1 MGNKQRSDR
10 QGQKPRL
17 GHSSREQKRL
27 LIANTGKQKTVYFTA
42 LLLSGRVAHVLWR
55 FRCFVRFIQ
64 VGGADR
70 KIVCKKR
77 RKKAVCCLTW
87 SGPDGIRRPHNYRNR
102 RGRVGAV
109 VIPDRPT
116 DQGVAAATASDAP
129 RSEPRGT
136 TAVAIRGAQTT
147 RQKGKEAMV
156 RRARTWSGRG
166 QAVRLL
172 VAPLVCGLSAA
183 TVWAQNSSTSGS
195 AAPRS
200 IVSSSATSSDARA
213 LLREGR
219 RALEA
224 GQFDRAQDLARAAE
238 ASNPSGRWGLFED
251 TPQALLKDIQAAVAK
266 AQKKQAEQ
274 LLRQAKALM
283 AQPARSDHEKAAQL
297 DQALQLAQRAEQL
310 HGPYSIWDF
319 GDRPDKII
327 RQIQAARARLNVP
340 VVAPTSPANGVT
352 TAGGRTPSGVPSAAG
367 TANNSTGNRPA
378 GPPSGAPPADKKA
391 TAQRLL
397 AEGKRLADEGQFAA
411 AKAKFLEADRLGV
424 VFGPQEYTPAYALQ
438 DLNVR
443 GQRAID
449 QLLVQ
454 ARQHLAKKE
463 TSAAE
468 TTLNRAAEIATQ
480 LGLHARPIEELRA
493 QLRSSSAPSGNA
505 VATNPQAPA
514 ASPLAPVAPP
524 TTAATPSAGPTARQ
538 LLDQA
543 AQEFAAG
550 RLDIAEQLAIK
561 AHNHPEGGLHNE
573 ARALLNSID
582 AERLAQK
589 KINAVRSLEAAETA
603 IRQREYNQAM
613 GILLLIDPNHLPPDR
628 KSRREE
634 LLTQCRGE
642 LEKSGSGVSPVAGHS
657 GTSPENAASPSGTP
671 PAKNP
676 DSVATQ
682 TDALRQVQFQK
693 LRSEGLKVQS
703 EATKAFANGET
714 DLAIQMLQDYA
725 RRVRAA
731 DLDPASVTLLLRPIE
746 GRLDTFRVMKG
757 QTEALARQQRE
768 NREAR
773 EQIAGRAAA
782 EEQRK
787 TEIAALVR
795 RYHELVKRGDFVE
808 AEKVALQAKQLDPDN
823 PALGQL
829 AYMAKMNK
837 RVRDAEKLKSD
848 KEQFVLDALN
858 KAEHPGPFVDVDN
871 PVAVKLEAYRRARN
885 RGSLDDAYLKT
896 RSEAEYDIE
905 LKLNKPIEIEFS
917 QTPINQAIEN
927 LKTLIG
933 VPILLDEAALEAEGL
948 SPVKP
953 VTVKPGY
960 PVAAKH
966 ILSFT
971 LEQAGLSYVIE
982 NDMVKVTTTRKAKG
996 RLYTKVFA
1004 VADLVTP
1011 VPNFA
1016 MPDYANVDKMF
1027 AHSGAKAQIGGTGMP
1042 TPSNPP
1048 GGLGG
1053 GVPASL
1059 VTGLQPGIHGGVP
1072 LSQAG
1077 RLESQWQS
1085 GGPVSASAPVTTEQ
1099 NSRHEQLIH
1108 LITSL
1113 IKPDSWDGM
1122 GGAGRIQYYDVGSA
1136 LIVNQT
1142 ADVIREVEDLLE
1154 ALRRLQDLALAV
1166 EVRIVSV
1173 SESWFE
1179 RMGLDFSMNIKT
1191 HTTSFEPQLT
1201 TIDPNTGFAGVF
1213 RPVPF
1218 INDINA
1224 KGVTVGLTPAGTFTP
1239 DLDVPIRPRNFQM
1252 AIPPFGGYPNMPGQ
1266 NGGIAL
1272 GLAFLNDIQVY
1283 MFMEAAQGDRRVNV
1297 MQAPKLTLFNGQTAT
1312 LTVSSLQFFVT
1323 NVQVISV
1330 NGQLV
1335 FVPQNMPFPGPGD
1348 FNQGGIVSITIQGV
1362 ISADR
1367 RFVRLNMPIT
1377 LSAQTGANVPL
1388 FPFTTFVIPV
1398 FEGGSQG
1405 QPVPFT
1411 QFLQQP
1417 AFTTLNIN
1425 TTVVCPDGG
1434 TVLLGGFKHLS
1445 EGRNEFG
1452 PPVLSKVP
1460 YLNRLFKNVGIGRE
1474 TSHIMIMVTP
1484 RIIINSEEEIFQT
1497 EGRPPLGQ

>member
-1 MGNKQRSDR
+1 VS
-10 QGQKPRL
+10 
-17 GHSSREQKRL
+17 
-27 LIANTGKQKTVYFTA
+27 
-42 LLLSGRVAHVLWR
+42 
-55 FRCFVRFIQ
+55 
-64 VGGADR
+64 
-70 KIVCKKR
+70 
-77 RKKAVCCLTW
+77 
-87 SGPDGIRRPHNYRNR
+87 
-102 RGRVGAV
+102 
-109 VIPDRPT
+109 
-116 DQGVAAATASDAP
+116 
-129 RSEPRGT
+129 
-136 TAVAIRGAQTT
+136 
-147 RQKGKEAMV
+147 
-156 RRARTWSGRG
+156 RARTWSGRG
-166 QAVRLL
+166 YAVRLL
-172 VAPLVCGLSAA
+172 VAPLLCGLSAA
-183 TVWAQNSSTSGS
+183 TLEAQGPGTNGGVAPSGVTAKSTPS
-195 AAPRS
+195 R
-200 IVSSSATSSDARA
+200 DARA

-266 AQKKQAEQ
+266 AQKKEAEQ
-274 LLRQAKALM
+274 LLRQAKALL
-283 AQPARSDHEKAAQL
+283 AQPARSDREKAEQL
-297 DQALQLAQRAEQL
+297 DRALQLAQRAEQL

-319 GDRPDKII
+319 GDRPDKLI

-340 VVAPTSPANGVT
+340 PITPPGTPHGVT
-352 TAGGRTPSGVPSAAG
+352 TASVRPGQTPSSLTPAHSAG
-367 TANNSTGNRPA
+367 TGSTPSRPA
-378 GPPSGAPPADKKA
+378 ASPPPATADSKKA
-391 TAQRLL
+391 AAQRLL

-411 AKAKFLEADRLGV
+411 AKARFLEADRLGAS
-424 VFGPQEYTPAYALQ
+424 FGPQEYSPAYALQ
-438 DLNVR
+438 DLNAR

-449 QLLVQ
+449 QLVAQ
-454 ARQHLAKKE
+454 ARTHLNKNE
-463 TSAAE
+463 TAAAE
-468 TTLNRAAEIATQ
+468 TALQRAAEIASQ
-480 LGLHARPIEELRA
+480 LGLHSRPIDELRA
-493 QLRSSSAPSGNA
+493 QMRGGAPST
-505 VATNPQAPA
+505 VASGTGSTPPPAAPLPPLAPASPVAPAAPA
-514 ASPLAPVAPP
+514 ASQSP
-524 TTAATPSAGPTARQ
+524 AGLTARQ

-543 AQEFAAG
+543 AHEFAAG
-550 RLDIAEQLAIK
+550 RLDIAEQLALK
-561 AHNHPEGGLHNE
+561 AHNHPDGGLHNE

-589 KINAVRSLEAAETA
+589 KVNAVRSLEAAEIAT
-603 IRQREYNQAM
+603 RQRDYNQAL
-613 GILLLIDPNHLPPDR
+613 GVLLLIDPNHLPAD
-628 KSRREE
+628 KKARREE
-634 LLTQCRGE
+634 LLALCRTE
-642 LEKSGSGVSPVAGHS
+642 LEKSGNPLAAHS
-657 GTSPENAASPSGTP
+657 TPTP
-671 PAKNP
+671 PPPSPQTPSDAAQPKNP
-676 DSVATQ
+676 ESVATQ
-682 TDALRQVQFQK
+682 TEALRQVQFQK
-693 LRSEGLKVQS
+693 LRSEGLKVQA
-703 EATKAFANGET
+703 EATKAFGNGET
-714 DLAIQMLQDYA
+714 DLAIQMLQDYIQK
-725 RRVRAA
+725 VRAS
-731 DLDPASVTLLLRPIE
+731 DLDASSIALLLRPIE
-746 GRLDTFRVMKG
+746 SRLDTFRVMKG
-757 QTEALARQQRE
+757 QTDAIARQQRE

-773 EQIAGRAAA
+773 ELIAGRAAA

-787 TEIAALVR
+787 AEITQLVR
-795 RYHELVKRGDFVE
+795 RYHELVKRADFSE

-823 PALGQL
+823 PALAQL
-829 AYMAKMNK
+829 VYMAKMSK
-837 RVRDAEKLKSD
+837 RVREAEKLKSD

-858 KAEHPGPFVDVDN
+858 KAEQPGPFVDVDN

-905 LKLNKPIEIEFS
+905 LKLNKPIEIEFT

-966 ILSFT
+966 LLSFT

-1011 VPNFA
+1011 IPNFA

-1027 AHSGAKAQIGGTGMP
+1027 ANSAAKAQIGSSGMP
-1042 TPSNPP
+1042 TPLNPP

-1053 GVPASL
+1053 GLPASM
-1059 VTGLQPGIHGGVP
+1059 TAGLQPGIHGGVP

-1099 NSRHEQLIH
+1099 NSRHEQLIQ

-1113 IKPDSWDGM
+1113 IKPHTWDGM
-1122 GGAGRIQYYDVGSA
+1122 GGAGRIQYYDVSSA
-1136 LIVNQT
+1136 LVVNQT

-1191 HTTSFEPQLT
+1191 HTTQFEPQLT
-1201 TIDPNTGFAGVF
+1201 AVDPNTGFSGVF

-1224 KGVTVGLTPAGTFTP
+1224 RGVTVGLTPAGTFTP

-1252 AIPPFGGYPNMPGQ
+1252 AIPPFGGYPNMPGN

-1312 LTVSSLQFFVT
+1312 LTVSNLQFFVT

-1335 FVPQNMPFPGPGD
+1335 FVPQNVPFPGPGD

-1377 LSAQTGANVPL
+1377 MSAQTGANVPL

-1434 TVLLGGFKHLS
+1434 TVLLGGFKQVS

-1474 TSHIMIMVTP
+1474 TTHIMIMVTP

>member
-1 MGNKQRSDR
+1 
-10 QGQKPRL
+10 
-17 GHSSREQKRL
+17 
-27 LIANTGKQKTVYFTA
+27 
-42 LLLSGRVAHVLWR
+42 
-55 FRCFVRFIQ
+55 
-64 VGGADR
+64 
-70 KIVCKKR
+70 
-77 RKKAVCCLTW
+77 
-87 SGPDGIRRPHNYRNR
+87 
-102 RGRVGAV
+102 
-109 VIPDRPT
+109 
-116 DQGVAAATASDAP
+116 
-129 RSEPRGT
+129 
-136 TAVAIRGAQTT
+136 
-147 RQKGKEAMV
+147 
-156 RRARTWSGRG
+156 
-166 QAVRLL
+166 
-172 VAPLVCGLSAA
+172 
-183 TVWAQNSSTSGS
+183 
-195 AAPRS
+195 
-200 IVSSSATSSDARA
+200 
-213 LLREGR
+213 
-219 RALEA
+219 LEA

-251 TPQALLKDIQAAVAK
+251 TPQALLKDVQAAIAK
-266 AQKKQAEQ
+266 SQKKEAEQ
-274 LLRQAKALM
+274 LLRQAKALLS
-283 AQPARSDHEKAAQL
+283 QPARSDREKAELL
-297 DQALQLAQRAEQL
+297 DRALQLAQRAEQL

-319 GDRPDKII
+319 GDRPDKVI
-327 RQIQAARARLNVP
+327 RQIQATRARLNVP
-340 VVAPTSPANGVT
+340 AMAPPGLPHGVT
-352 TAGGRTPSGVPSAAG
+352 TASGGPGQTTPAVQPATKT
-367 TANNSTGNRPA
+367 TASHPASNRPA
-378 GPPSGAPPADKKA
+378 ATTAPLATDSKKA
-391 TAQRLL
+391 AAQRLL
-397 AEGKRLADEGQFAA
+397 AEGKQLAEAGQFAA
-411 AKAKFLEADRLGV
+411 AKARFLEADRLGAS
-424 VFGPQEYTPAYALQ
+424 FAPQEYSPAFALQ

-443 GQRAID
+443 GQRTID
-449 QLLVQ
+449 QLLAQ
-454 ARQHLAKKE
+454 ARTHMNKNE
-463 TSAAE
+463 TAAAE
-468 TTLNRAAEIATQ
+468 TALQRAAEIAQQ
-480 LGLHARPIEELRA
+480 LGLHSRPIEELRA
-493 QLRSSSAPSGNA
+493 QLRSKSSTSGRDGVASSGTVPSP
-505 VATNPQAPA
+505 TLPQAPVPPA
-514 ASPLAPVAPP
+514 PLSASN
-524 TTAATPSAGPTARQ
+524 ATQPSASNATQPSGGLSARQ

-543 AQEFAAG
+543 AVEFSAG
-550 RLDIAEQLAIK
+550 RLDIAEQLALR

-589 KINAVRSLEAAETA
+589 KINALRSLEAAETA
-603 IRQREYNQAM
+603 TRQRDYNQAL
-613 GILLLIDPNHLPPDR
+613 GVLLLIDPNHLPSD
-628 KSRREE
+628 KKARREE
-634 LLTQCRGE
+634 LLTLCRTE
-642 LEKSGSGVSPVAGHS
+642 LEKNTVAVAGS
-657 GTSPENAASPSGTP
+657 QTPALPSPTSPETSQP
-671 PAKNP
+671 KNP
-676 DSVATQ
+676 DSVVTQ

-693 LRSEGLKVQS
+693 LRSEGLKVQA
-703 EATKAFANGET
+703 EATKAFGNGET
-714 DLAIQMLQDYA
+714 DLAIQMLQDYIQK
-725 RRVRAA
+725 VRASE
-731 DLDPASVTLLLRPIE
+731 LDPSSITLLLRPIE
-746 GRLDTFRVMKG
+746 SRLDTFRVMKG
-757 QTEALARQQRE
+757 QTDAIARQQRE

-773 EQIAGRAAA
+773 ELIAGRVAA

-787 TEIAALVR
+787 AEITQLVR
-795 RYHELVKRGDFVE
+795 RYHELVRRADFSE

-823 PALGQL
+823 PALAQL
-829 AYMAKMNK
+829 VYMAKMSK

-858 KAEHPGPFVDVDN
+858 KAEQPGPFVDVDN

-885 RGSLDDAYLKT
+885 RGSLDDAYLRT

-905 LKLNKPIEIEFS
+905 LKLNKPIEIEFT

-966 ILSFT
+966 LLSFT

-1011 VPNFA
+1011 IPNFA

-1027 AHSGAKAQIGGTGMP
+1027 AQSGAKAQIGSSGLP
-1042 TPSNPP
+1042 TPLNPP

-1053 GVPASL
+1053 GLPASM
-1059 VTGLQPGIHGGVP
+1059 TAGLQPGIHGGVP

-1077 RLESQWQS
+1077 RLESQWQQS

-1099 NSRHEQLIH
+1099 NSRHEQLIQ

-1113 IKPDSWDGM
+1113 IKPHSWDGM
-1122 GGAGRIQYYDVGSA
+1122 GGAGRIQYYDVSSA
-1136 LIVNQT
+1136 LVVNQT

-1179 RMGLDFSMNIKT
+1179 RLGLDFSMNIKT
-1191 HTTSFEPQLT
+1191 HTTQFEPQLT
-1201 TIDPNTGFAGVF
+1201 AVDPNTGFSGVF

-1224 KGVTVGLTPAGTFTP
+1224 RGVTVGLTPAGTFTP

-1252 AIPPFGGYPNMPGQ
+1252 AVPPFGGYPNMPGN

-1312 LTVSSLQFFVT
+1312 LTVSNLQFFVT

-1335 FVPQNMPFPGPGD
+1335 FVPQNTPFPGPGD

-1362 ISADR
+1362 VSADR

-1377 LSAQTGANVPL
+1377 MSAQTGANVPL

-1434 TVLLGGFKHLS
+1434 TVLLGGFKQVS

-1474 TSHIMIMVTP
+1474 TTHIMIMVTP

>member
-1 MGNKQRSDR
+1 MDAAAS
-10 QGQKPRL
+10 RL
-17 GHSSREQKRL
+17 GIDKIGQC
-27 LIANTGKQKTVYFTA
+27 IQPG
-42 LLLSGRVAHVLWR
+42 VAE
-55 FRCFVRFIQ
+55 
-64 VGGADR
+64 
-70 KIVCKKR
+70 VC
-77 RKKAVCCLTW
+77 
-87 SGPDGIRRPHNYRNR
+87 R
-102 RGRVGAV
+102 RGRPTIGTSGDD
-109 VIPDRPT
+109 DRGRSRCT
-116 DQGVAAATASDAP
+116 DHPA
-129 RSEPRGT
+129 
-136 TAVAIRGAQTT
+136 
-147 RQKGKEAMV
+147 KGKEAMV
-156 RRARTWSGRG
+156 SRSRMWSGRG
-166 QAVRLL
+166 YAVRLL
-172 VAPLVCGLSAA
+172 MAPLLCGLSAG
-183 TVWAQNSSTSGS
+183 TLEAQTLSGS
-195 AAPRS
+195 KGSNTQA
-200 IVSSSATSSDARA
+200 ITATSPTGRDARA

-251 TPQALLKDIQAAVAK
+251 TPQALLKDVQAAIAK
-266 AQKKQAEQ
+266 SQKKEAEQ
-274 LLRQAKALM
+274 LLRQAKALLS
-283 AQPARSDHEKAAQL
+283 QPARSDREKAELL
-297 DQALQLAQRAEQL
+297 DRALQLAQRAEQL
-310 HGPYSIWDF
+310 YGPYSIWDF
-319 GDRPDKII
+319 GDRPDKVI
-327 RQIQAARARLNVP
+327 RQIQATRARLNVP
-340 VVAPTSPANGVT
+340 AMAPPGLPHGVT
-352 TAGGRTPSGVPSAAG
+352 TASGGPGQTTPAVQPATKT
-367 TANNSTGNRPA
+367 TASHPASNRPA
-378 GPPSGAPPADKKA
+378 ATTAPLATDSKKA
-391 TAQRLL
+391 AAQRLL
-397 AEGKRLADEGQFAA
+397 AEGKQLAEAGQFAA
-411 AKAKFLEADRLGV
+411 AKARFLEADRLGAS
-424 VFGPQEYTPAYALQ
+424 FAPQEYSPAFALQ

-443 GQRAID
+443 GQRTID
-449 QLLVQ
+449 QLLAQ
-454 ARQHLAKKE
+454 ARTHMNKNE
-463 TSAAE
+463 TAAAE
-468 TTLNRAAEIATQ
+468 TALQRAAEIAQQ
-480 LGLHARPIEELRA
+480 LGLHSRPIEELRA
-493 QLRSSSAPSGNA
+493 QLRSKSSTSGLDGVASSGTVPSP
-505 VATNPQAPA
+505 TLPQAPVPPA
-514 ASPLAPVAPP
+514 PLSASN
-524 TTAATPSAGPTARQ
+524 ATQPSASNATQPSGGLSARQ

-543 AQEFAAG
+543 AVEFSAG
-550 RLDIAEQLAIK
+550 RLDIAEQLALR

-589 KINAVRSLEAAETA
+589 KINALRSLEAAETA
-603 IRQREYNQAM
+603 TRQRDYNQAL
-613 GILLLIDPNHLPPDR
+613 GVLLLIDPNHLPSD
-628 KSRREE
+628 KKARREE
-634 LLTQCRGE
+634 LLTLCRTE
-642 LEKSGSGVSPVAGHS
+642 LEKNNVAVAGS
-657 GTSPENAASPSGTP
+657 QTPAPPSPTSPETSQP
-671 PAKNP
+671 KNP
-676 DSVATQ
+676 DSVVTQ

-693 LRSEGLKVQS
+693 LRSEGLKVQA
-703 EATKAFANGET
+703 EATKAFGNGET
-714 DLAIQMLQDYA
+714 DLAIQMLQDYIQK
-725 RRVRAA
+725 VRASE
-731 DLDPASVTLLLRPIE
+731 LDPSSITLLLRPIE
-746 GRLDTFRVMKG
+746 SRLDTFRVMKG
-757 QTEALARQQRE
+757 QTDAIARQQRE

-773 EQIAGRAAA
+773 ELIAGRVAA

-787 TEIAALVR
+787 AEITQLVR
-795 RYHELVKRGDFVE
+795 RYHELVRRADFSE

-823 PALGQL
+823 PALAQL
-829 AYMAKMNK
+829 VYMAKMSK

-858 KAEHPGPFVDVDN
+858 KAEQPGPFVDVDN

-885 RGSLDDAYLKT
+885 RGSLDDAYLRT

-905 LKLNKPIEIEFS
+905 LKLNKPIEIEFT

-966 ILSFT
+966 LLSFT

-1011 VPNFA
+1011 IPNFA

-1027 AHSGAKAQIGGTGMP
+1027 AQSGAKAQIGSSGLP
-1042 TPSNPP
+1042 TPLNPP

-1053 GVPASL
+1053 GLPASM
-1059 VTGLQPGIHGGVP
+1059 TAGLQPGIHGGVP

-1077 RLESQWQS
+1077 RLESQWQQS

-1099 NSRHEQLIH
+1099 NSRHEQLIQ

-1113 IKPDSWDGM
+1113 IKPHSWDGM
-1122 GGAGRIQYYDVGSA
+1122 GGAGRIQYYDVSSA
-1136 LIVNQT
+1136 LVVNQT

-1179 RMGLDFSMNIKT
+1179 RLGLDFSVNIKT
-1191 HTTSFEPQLT
+1191 HTTQFEPQLT
-1201 TIDPNTGFAGVF
+1201 AVDPNTGFSGVF

-1218 INDINA
+1218 INDINVR
-1224 KGVTVGLTPAGTFTP
+1224 GVTVGLTPAGTFTP

-1252 AIPPFGGYPNMPGQ
+1252 AVPPFGGYPNMPGN

-1283 MFMEAAQGDRRVNV
+1283 MFLEAAQGDRRVNV

-1312 LTVSSLQFFVT
+1312 LTVSNLQFFVT

-1335 FVPQNMPFPGPGD
+1335 FVPQNTPFPGPGD

-1362 ISADR
+1362 VSADR

-1377 LSAQTGANVPL
+1377 MSAQTGANVPL

-1434 TVLLGGFKHLS
+1434 TVLLGGFKQVS

-1474 TSHIMIMVTP
+1474 TTHIMIMVTP

>member
-1 MGNKQRSDR
+1 
-10 QGQKPRL
+10 
-17 GHSSREQKRL
+17 
-27 LIANTGKQKTVYFTA
+27 
-42 LLLSGRVAHVLWR
+42 
-55 FRCFVRFIQ
+55 
-64 VGGADR
+64 
-70 KIVCKKR
+70 
-77 RKKAVCCLTW
+77 
-87 SGPDGIRRPHNYRNR
+87 
-102 RGRVGAV
+102 
-109 VIPDRPT
+109 
-116 DQGVAAATASDAP
+116 
-129 RSEPRGT
+129 
-136 TAVAIRGAQTT
+136 
-147 RQKGKEAMV
+147 
-156 RRARTWSGRG
+156 
-166 QAVRLL
+166 
-172 VAPLVCGLSAA
+172 
-183 TVWAQNSSTSGS
+183 
-195 AAPRS
+195 
-200 IVSSSATSSDARA
+200 
-213 LLREGR
+213 
-219 RALEA
+219 LEA

-251 TPQALLKDIQAAVAK
+251 TPQALLKDIQAAIAK
-266 AQKKQAEQ
+266 NQKKEAEQ
-274 LLRQAKALM
+274 LLRQAKALLS
-283 AQPARSDHEKAAQL
+283 QPARSEREKAEQL
-297 DQALQLAQRAEQL
+297 DRALQLAQRAEQL

-340 VVAPTSPANGVT
+340 PVTPPGMPHGVT
-352 TAGGRTPSGVPSAAG
+352 TASGRTGQPTSPVRPATNTTATHPAA
-367 TANNSTGNRPA
+367 NRPA
-378 GPPSGAPPADKKA
+378 ATTSPMTADSKKA
-391 TAQRLL
+391 AAQRLL
-397 AEGKRLADEGQFAA
+397 AEGKQLADAGQFAA
-411 AKAKFLEADRLGV
+411 AKARFLEADRLGAS
-424 VFGPQEYTPAYALQ
+424 FGPQEYSPAFALQ
-438 DLNVR
+438 DLNAR
-443 GQRAID
+443 GQRTID
-449 QLLVQ
+449 QLVAQ
-454 ARQHLAKKE
+454 ARTHISKNE

-468 TTLNRAAEIATQ
+468 TALQRAAEIANQ
-480 LGLHARPIEELRA
+480 LGLHSRPVEELRA
-493 QLRSSSAPSGNA
+493 QLRGGASATVAGGGVSSGSVPS
-505 VATNPQAPA
+505 PMP
-514 ASPLAPVAPP
+514 PLAPVP
-524 TTAATPSAGPTARQ
+524 PSAPSVPSTPAAPQPSTGLSARQ

-543 AQEFAAG
+543 ALEFSAG
-550 RLDIAEQLAIK
+550 RLDIAEQLALK

-589 KINAVRSLEAAETA
+589 KINALRSLEAAETA
-603 IRQREYNQAM
+603 TRQRDYNQAL
-613 GILLLIDPNHLPPDR
+613 GVLLLIDPNHLPAD
-628 KSRREE
+628 KKARREE
-634 LLTQCRGE
+634 LLTLCRTE
-642 LEKSGSGVSPVAGHS
+642 LEKSGVQVAGNNS
-657 GTSPENAASPSGTP
+657 PTPAPTSAPSETQP
-671 PAKNP
+671 KNP
-676 DSVATQ
+676 ESVVTQ
-682 TDALRQVQFQK
+682 TEALRQVQFQK
-693 LRSEGLKVQS
+693 LRSEGLKVQA
-703 EATKAFANGET
+703 EATKAFGNGET
-714 DLAIQMLQDYA
+714 DLAIQMLQDYIQK
-725 RRVRAA
+725 VRASE
-731 DLDPASVTLLLRPIE
+731 LDPSSITLLLRPIE
-746 GRLDTFRVMKG
+746 SRLDTFRVMKG
-757 QTEALARQQRE
+757 QTDAIARQQRE

-787 TEIAALVR
+787 AEITQLVR
-795 RYHELVKRGDFVE
+795 RYHELVRRADFSE

-823 PALGQL
+823 PALAQL
-829 AYMAKMNK
+829 VYMAKMSK

-858 KAEHPGPFVDVDN
+858 KAEQPGPFVDVDN

-905 LKLNKPIEIEFS
+905 LKLNKPIEIEFT

-966 ILSFT
+966 LLSFT

-1011 VPNFA
+1011 IPNFA

-1027 AHSGAKAQIGGTGMP
+1027 ANSAAKAQIGSSGLP
-1042 TPSNPP
+1042 TPLNPP

-1053 GVPASL
+1053 GLPASM
-1059 VTGLQPGIHGGVP
+1059 TAGLQPGIHGGIP

-1099 NSRHEQLIH
+1099 NSRHEQLIQ

-1113 IKPDSWDGM
+1113 IKPHSWDGM
-1122 GGAGRIQYYDVGSA
+1122 GGAGRIQYYDVSSA
-1136 LIVNQT
+1136 LVVNQT

-1191 HTTSFEPQLT
+1191 HTTNFEPHLT
-1201 TIDPNTGFAGVF
+1201 AVDPNTGFSGVF

-1224 KGVTVGLTPAGTFTP
+1224 RGVTVGLTPAGTFTP

-1252 AIPPFGGYPNMPGQ
+1252 AVPPFGGYPNMPGN

-1312 LTVSSLQFFVT
+1312 LTVSNLQFFVT

-1335 FVPQNMPFPGPGD
+1335 FVPQNVPFPGPGD

-1367 RFVRLNMPIT
+1367 RFVRLNMPVT
-1377 LSAQTGANVPL
+1377 MSAQTGANVPL

-1434 TVLLGGFKHLS
+1434 TVLLGGFKQVS

-1474 TSHIMIMVTP
+1474 TTHIMIMVTP

>member
-1 MGNKQRSDR
+1 
-10 QGQKPRL
+10 
-17 GHSSREQKRL
+17 
-27 LIANTGKQKTVYFTA
+27 
-42 LLLSGRVAHVLWR
+42 
-55 FRCFVRFIQ
+55 
-64 VGGADR
+64 
-70 KIVCKKR
+70 
-77 RKKAVCCLTW
+77 
-87 SGPDGIRRPHNYRNR
+87 
-102 RGRVGAV
+102 
-109 VIPDRPT
+109 
-116 DQGVAAATASDAP
+116 
-129 RSEPRGT
+129 
-136 TAVAIRGAQTT
+136 
-147 RQKGKEAMV
+147 
-156 RRARTWSGRG
+156 
-166 QAVRLL
+166 
-172 VAPLVCGLSAA
+172 
-183 TVWAQNSSTSGS
+183 
-195 AAPRS
+195 
-200 IVSSSATSSDARA
+200 
-213 LLREGR
+213 
-219 RALEA
+219 LEA

-251 TPQALLKDIQAAVAK
+251 TPQALLKDIQAAVAR
-266 AQKKQAEQ
+266 AQRKEAEQ
-274 LLRQAKALM
+274 LLRQAKALL
-283 AQPARSDHEKAAQL
+283 AQPARSDREKAAQL

-319 GDRPDKII
+319 GDRPDKLL
-327 RQIQAARARLNVP
+327 RQIQAARARLQVP
-340 VVAPTSPANGVT
+340 PTPSASPGDTTTFTQSSPSTVTPAVMTPTAGSSIPLANTASPASL
-352 TAGGRTPSGVPSAAG
+352 A
-367 TANNSTGNRPA
+367 TANQ
-378 GPPSGAPPADKKA
+378 KKMA
-391 TAQRLL
+391 AQRLL

-411 AKAKFLEADRLGV
+411 ARAKFLEADRLGATYAA
-424 VFGPQEYTPAYALQ
+424 QEYTPAFALQ
-438 DLNVR
+438 DLNAR
-443 GQRAID
+443 AQRTVD
-449 QLLVQ
+449 QLVAQ
-454 ARQHLAKKE
+454 ARAHWARQEKE
-463 TSAAE
+463 SATAA
-468 TTLNRAAEIATQ
+468 LNRAAEIAQ
-480 LGLHARPIEELRA
+480 QMGLYARPIEDLRA
-493 QLRSSSAPSGNA
+493 QMQGMSVADRS
-505 VATNPQAPA
+505 TTTAPA
-514 ASPLAPVAPP
+514 MATAPVPPSTTPAAP
-524 TTAATPSAGPTARQ
+524 AELTARQ

-543 AQEFAAG
+543 AREFAAG
-550 RLDIAEQLAIK
+550 RLDVAEQLALK
-561 AHNHPEGGLHNE
+561 AHNHPDGLHNE

-582 AERLAQK
+582 GERLAQK
-589 KINAVRSLEAAETA
+589 KMNALRSLEAAEMAT
-603 IRQREYNQAM
+603 RQRDYNHAL
-613 GILLLIDPNHLPPDR
+613 GVLLLIDPNYLPADK

-634 LLTQCRGE
+634 LLKTCRAE
-642 LEKSGSGVSPVAGHS
+642 LEKSGVQIAS
-657 GTSPENAASPSGTP
+657 GTSTAPTGNQSPTTTQAP
-671 PAKNP
+671 KNP
-676 DSVATQ
+676 EVVTTQ

-693 LRSEGLKVQS
+693 LRSEGLKIQS

-714 DLAIQMLQDYA
+714 DLAMQMLQEYA
-725 RRVRAA
+725 QRVRASE
-731 DLDPASVTLLLRPIE
+731 LDPASISLLLRPIE
-746 GRLDTFRVMKG
+746 SRLDTFRVMKG
-757 QTEALARQQRE
+757 QTDALARQQRE

-773 EQIAGRAAA
+773 ELLASRAAA

-787 TEIAALVR
+787 TEIANLVR
-795 RYHELVKRGDFVE
+795 RYHELVKRADFVE

-829 AYMAKMNK
+829 VYMAKMNK
-837 RVRDAEKLKSD
+837 RVREAEKLKSD

-896 RSEAEYDIE
+896 RTEAEYDIE
-905 LKLNKPIEIEFS
+905 LKLNKPIEVEFS

-996 RLYTKVFA
+996 RLYTKVFS

-1016 MPDYANVDKMF
+1016 LPDYANVDKMF
-1027 AHSGAKAQIGGTGMP
+1027 VNSAVKAQIGQSGMP
-1042 TPSNPP
+1042 TPLNAP
-1048 GGLGG
+1048 GGLAGG
-1053 GVPASL
+1053 FPASL
-1059 VTGLQPGIHGGVP
+1059 ATGVQPGIHGGVP
-1072 LSQAG
+1072 LGQAG

-1113 IKPDSWDGM
+1113 IRPDSWDGM
-1122 GGAGRIQYYDVGSA
+1122 GGAGRIQYYDLGSA
-1136 LIVNQT
+1136 LVVNQT

-1154 ALRRLQDLALAV
+1154 ALRRIQDLALAV

-1179 RMGLDFSMNIKT
+1179 RLGLDFSMNIKT
-1191 HTTSFEPQLT
+1191 HTTQFEPQLT
-1201 TIDPNTGFAGVF
+1201 TVDPNTGFSGVF
-1213 RPVPF
+1213 RPVPY

-1224 KGVTVGLTPAGTFTP
+1224 RGVTVGLTPAGTFTP

-1252 AIPPFGGYPNMPGQ
+1252 AIPPFGGYPNMPGN

-1312 LTVSSLQFFVT
+1312 LTVSNLQFFVT

-1335 FVPQNMPFPGPGD
+1335 FVPQNTPFPGPGD
-1348 FNQGGIVSITIQGV
+1348 FNQGGIISITIQGV

-1377 LSAQTGANVPL
+1377 MSAQTGANVPL

-1434 TVLLGGFKHLS
+1434 TVLLGGFKHVS

-1452 PPVLSKVP
+1452 PPLLSKVP